1 VHIAPAAVEGKVIV
15 ADIDA
20 QKRAHA
26 RQMGAV
32 TTIDNAAPDAVKQVM
47 EATGGGGAAAAIDFV
62 GSPKTMEFGVNILRK
77 GGKLVMVGLYGGANP
92 ISTVLFPFKM
102 MTIEGSYVGTLEDL
116 RELLALVQAGKVP
129 PIPIETRPAD
139 QASAALSDL
148 KSGGKVRGRVVL
160 HHQ

>member
-1 VHIAPAAVEGKVIV
+1 MEMQHDNVGDVRKVVLVGRLDTAGVDLVETKF
-15 ADIDA
+15 
-20 QKRAHA
+20 
-26 RQMGAV
+26 
-32 TTIDNAAPDAVKQVM
+32 
-47 EATGGGGAAAAIDFV
+47 GAAIVPNGKNTIVDLTQVTFLASMGIRMLISTTRAL
-62 GSPKTMEFGVNILRK
+62 SRK

-102 MTIEGSYVGTLEDL
+102 MTIEGSYVGTIEDL

-129 PIPIETRPAD
+129 PIPIETRPAGE
-139 QASAALSDL
+139 ASAALSDL